1 LARQEDD
8 DGSVGKQR
16 TPTVEIRSSHLNPT
30 DAALWDIERDPM
42 LRTTIVAVMVLDR
55 PIDHRRLTDTFEIAT
70 RRVPRL
76 RQRVVANIAG
86 VGTPRWEIDPGFDL
100 ADHVRIIP
108 IDDVVD
114 EAAIARVAAPMAS
127 TPFDRSRPLWEL
139 AYLDPPAGQSA
150 VVVKVHHSLTDGV
163 GGIGLLDEV
172 LDRRR
177 RDDRPDPSTVPIPV
191 PARRPPPGID
201 ERGALVRRG
210 LAVPWN
216 VADAATTATFHPLRT
231 TRDLIEGV
239 GSARRLLA
247 PSDAP
252 LSPVLTDRGTDRSV
266 GVGEFDLGQLRAA
279 AKRHDCTVNHAFFA
293 GVVGGIAEY
302 HRAMGSD
309 VAELRVTMP
318 VNVRTERD
326 GRAGNRWA
334 PVRMVVPADIDDPVE
349 RMMAMRSLVVAS
361 RRERALGFSQ
371 RLAGIVQMLPAAV
384 SSSVVA
390 GMMRGVDATLTNVPG
405 LTEPHYIAGAAVERM
420 FAFAPTGGAALTVS
434 LMSHLGTACIGVV
447 SDVAAVADP
456 DLLTSSIIDGI
467 AALIAA
473 AGA

>member
-1 LARQEDD
+1 
-8 DGSVGKQR
+8 
-16 TPTVEIRSSHLNPT
+16 VEIRPSHLNPT

-42 LRTTIVAVMVLDR
+42 LRTTIVAAMVLDR
-55 PIDHRRLTDTFEIAT
+55 PVDHRWLTDTLEIVT

-86 VGTPRWEIDPGFDL
+86 VGTPRWELDPGFDL
-100 ADHVRIIP
+100 ADHVRIVP
-108 IDDVVD
+108 VDGVVD
-114 EAAIARVAAPMAS
+114 EAAIAGVAEPMAS
-127 TPFDRSRPLWEL
+127 TPFDRHRPLWEV
-139 AYLDPPAGQSA
+139 AYLDPPTGRAAA
-150 VVVKVHHSLTDGV
+150 VFKVHHSLTDGV
-163 GGIGLLDEV
+163 GGIGLLDEM
-172 LDRRR
+172 LDRRPR
-177 RDDRPDPSTVPIPV
+177 IDRPDLSTVPVPV

-210 LAVPWN
+210 LAVPWS
-216 VADAATTATFHPLRT
+216 VAEAATTATFHPLRT
-231 TRDLIEGV
+231 TRDLIDGV

-252 LSPVLTDRGTDRSV
+252 LSPVLTDRGTDRRV
-266 GVGEFDLGQLRAA
+266 GVGEFDLGRLRGA

-302 HRAMGSD
+302 HRALGSD
-309 VAELRVTMP
+309 VASLRVTMP
-318 VNVRTERD
+318 VNVRTKRD
-326 GRAGNRWA
+326 GQAGNRWA

-349 RMMAMRSLVVAS
+349 RMAAMRSLVVAS
-361 RRERALGFSQ
+361 RQERALGFSQ
-371 RLAGIVQMLPAAV
+371 TLAGIVQMLPAAV
-384 SSSVVA
+384 SSTVVA

-405 LTEPHYIAGAAVERM
+405 LTEPHYLAGAAVERM

-456 DLLTSSIIDGI
+456 DLMTSSIIAGI
-467 AALIAA
+467 DELIAA
-473 AGA
+473 AER